1 MHARGN
7 RRQELL
13 EQIVDALLQEGI
25 SELSLR
31 PLAKAVGTSARLL
44 IYHFG
49 SKEVLLTQ
57 ALERVR
63 ARVQD
68 ALRNLAAK
76 ENPRSLEEFLR
87 MFWDWALKA
96 HNQRYFRLL
105 YEMDGLT
112 LYDRS
117 KFPAHY
123 WGTGVKEWLNALQTE
138 FGELSAR
145 KTTTSAVSTYIL
157 ASINGLL
164 HDFLATGDTKR
175 TTSALHILVA
185 SLRTEREP
193 LKVRARV

>member
-1 MHARGN
+1 MIERGN

-13 EQIVDALLQEGI
+13 EQIVDALLEEGI

-63 ARVQD
+63 VRVRN

-76 ENPRSLEEFLR
+76 EHPRSLAEFLW
-87 MFWDWALKA
+87 MFWDWALKPR
-96 HNQRYFRLL
+96 NQRYFRLL

-117 KFPAHY
+117 KYPAHH
-123 WGTGVKEWLNALQTE
+123 WGTGVKEWLHPLETE

-145 KTTTSAVSTYIL
+145 KRTASAVSTYIL
-157 ASINGLL
+157 ASINGLM
-164 HDFLATGDTKR
+164 HDFLATGDAKR
-175 TTSALHILVA
+175 TTNALHILLA
-185 SLRTEREP
+185 SLRT
-193 LKVRARV
+193 